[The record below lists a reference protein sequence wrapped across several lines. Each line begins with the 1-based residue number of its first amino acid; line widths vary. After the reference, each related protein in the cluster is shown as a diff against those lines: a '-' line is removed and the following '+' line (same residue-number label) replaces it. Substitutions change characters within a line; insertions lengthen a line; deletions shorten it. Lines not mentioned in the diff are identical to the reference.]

1 MMWLMRLWAARAG
14 EGRPRCPQATTARA
28 VRRVGR
34 WRRAS
39 AGASAASVRRCFDCC
54 EARRPRILARLGV
67 PLYKLER
74 WRQKAEAA
82 LDGALKERETDAA
95 SGELATAMQRIGELS
110 MENELLRSRIERPG
124 PCMGVRES
132 SCFDQAKPSFESFFV
147 RSKGGRFFVP
157 AKHRSAPRAAAVNT
171 GRRPP
176 PKAARSGVD
185 GREHGATLAKPG
197 TLFAPYAIKASGSR
211 TNRGEP
217 AVGRESS
224 RRDLVFGWVRLDPDH
239 EAVIRF
245 KGEAPGQR
253 AHSLV
258 GIAAMG
264 QVVSPP
270 PRIVISAVR
279 ECATDRRN

>member
-1 MMWLMRLWAARAG
+1 MG
-14 EGRPRCPQATTARA
+14 SGGGRRPSTLSTGQTARA
-28 VRRVGR
+28 VDE
-34 WRRAS
+34 WA
-39 AGASAASVRRCFDCC
+39 AGAGPALERHRKREAVLRLLRGEAAEDLSR
-54 EARRPRILARLGV
+54 ELGV

-82 LDGALKERETDAA
+82 LDGALKERETDAV

-197 TLFAPYAIKASGSR
+197 TLFAPYLITASGSR

-245 KGEAPGQR
+245 KGEAPGRR

-279 ECATDRRN
+279 ERATDRRN

>member
-1 MMWLMRLWAARAG
+1 M
-14 EGRPRCPQATTARA
+14 
-28 VRRVGR
+28 V
-34 WRRAS
+34 
-39 AGASAASVRRCFDCC
+39 
-54 EARRPRILARLGV
+54 
-67 PLYKLER
+67 
-74 WRQKAEAA
+74 
-82 LDGALKERETDAA
+82 

-110 MENELLRSRIERPG
+110 MENELLVSRIERPG
-124 PCMGVRES
+124 PCLGVRES

-147 RSKGGRFFVP
+147 RSKGGRFFVRP
-157 AKHRSAPRAAAVNT
+157 STEARRAQRRSTLAEGRRRRRRAAVLTAASMAPRWL
-171 GRRPP
+171 
-176 PKAARSGVD
+176 S
-185 GREHGATLAKPG
+185 RERFSRHTSSA
-197 TLFAPYAIKASGSR
+197 ASGSR

-279 ECATDRRN
+279 ERATDRRN